1 MIYKFDSIDGGQE
14 LDVYRD
20 YINSITLSINDLNK
34 EYVQNIT
41 LTEGDLYDLIGCL
54 HSLQK
59 KINNDKNK

>member
-1 MIYKFDSIDGGQE
+1 MIYKFDSMDGGKE
-14 LDVYRD
+14 LDVYRND
-20 YINSITLSINDLNK
+20 INSITLSINDLNK
-34 EYVQNIT
+34 EYIQNIT

>member
-1 MIYKFDSIDGGQE
+1 MDGGKE
-14 LDVYRD
+14 LDVYRND
-20 YINSITLSINDLNK
+20 INSITLSINDLNK
-34 EYVQNIT
+34 EYIQNIT

>member
-1 MIYKFDSIDGGQE
+1 MIYKFESIDGGQE

-20 YINSITLSINDLNK
+20 GINSITLSINDLNK
-34 EYVQNIT
+34 EDVKYLT
-41 LTEGDLYDLIGCL
+41 LIEGDLYDLIGCL

>member
-1 MIYKFDSIDGGQE
+1 MIYKFDSIDGGKE
-14 LDVYRD
+14 LDVYRND
-20 YINSITLSINDLNK
+20 INSITLSINDLNK
-34 EYVQNIT
+34 EYIQNIT